1 MWIVH
6 LKIVKIKLWLKEFVT
21 LLKFGEKKKKKKNQT
36 VDNLE
41 NFRNRPLVK
50 KTNVNRSTL
59 QMWTTHAIIITY
71 FSADDDGGGG

>member
-1 MWIVH
+1 MIKRICDT
-6 LKIVKIKLWLKEFVT
+6 LKIWRE
-21 LLKFGEKKKKKKNQT
+21 EEKKKNQT
-36 VDNLE
+36 VDKLE

-71 FSADDDGGGG
+71 FSAADDGGG